1 MGIKAEAMGVPP
13 VVSVD
18 IPSGW
23 HVENGDTEGTGF
35 LPEMLVFTFI
45 PHFQTKTKSKSVGV
59 CKDIRVFCYLNGT
72 FHQEFDLMIFHLL
85 FCK

>member
-1 MGIKAEAMGVPP
+1 VGIKAEEMGVPP

-35 LPEMLVFTFI
+35 LPEMLVFTSYLTFKQEQNQNLLEFVRVLECSVISMGLFI
-45 PHFQTKTKSKSVGV
+45 RSST
-59 CKDIRVFCYLNGT
+59 L
-72 FHQEFDLMIFHLL
+72 
-85 FCK
+85 